1 MRRKKKRLKTKN
13 IKNKELKY
21 FLEIHDFHQRILI
34 QAEMEN
40 KEGWMT
46 ESYRRKNRLKNKE
59 NNVLLGIVKK
69 EYDKLYVFAGE
80 FKYKMLNEKNRFKE
94 GTLVRFSVRSKDN
107 GYIAYSLREL

>member
-1 MRRKKKRLKTKN
+1 
-13 IKNKELKY
+13 
-21 FLEIHDFHQRILI
+21 
-34 QAEMEN
+34 
-40 KEGWMT
+40 MT

-94 GTLVRFSVRSKDN
+94 GMLVRFSVRQKGNDVV
-107 GYIAYSLREL
+107 AYSLQEI